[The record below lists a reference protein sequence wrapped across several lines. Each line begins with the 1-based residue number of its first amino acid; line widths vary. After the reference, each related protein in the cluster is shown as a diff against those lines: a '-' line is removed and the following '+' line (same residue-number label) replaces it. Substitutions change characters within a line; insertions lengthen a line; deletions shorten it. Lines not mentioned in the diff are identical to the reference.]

1 MSGLPQTETENF
13 SAGLWLVFY
22 THFTAV
28 PEVLC
33 FEKSTRRIFMRL
45 KKTKQTERTTYTY
58 TFTNTDEYGNHF
70 ISKQTLCPGEDGVT
84 EMDIKMLHS
93 MDDHEVYINIKN
105 LRPNMTDEEKA
116 EQAAWVERFKTDFR
130 IRNGYEPSK
139 DDVKAAVSERYPK
152 NWVMSI
158 DQFESDDDGGDTSD
172 RHTELADPNA
182 FVDPDDSLSSDV
194 RRMREI
200 VSGCTDKQ
208 REAYRLVYIEGCT
221 EKEAALIMGCSQQG
235 VHKHIDL
242 VKKKIKE
249 NFKHGC

>member
-1 MSGLPQTETENF
+1 
-13 SAGLWLVFY
+13 
-22 THFTAV
+22 
-28 PEVLC
+28 
-33 FEKSTRRIFMRL
+33 MRL

-58 TFTNTDEYGNHF
+58 TFSNTDENGNHF
-70 ISKQTLCPGEDGVT
+70 ISKQILCPGEDGVT

-116 EQAAWVERFKTDFR
+116 EQAAWVERFKTDFL

-182 FVDPDDSLSSDV
+182 FIDPDDSLS
-194 RRMREI
+194 
-200 VSGCTDKQ
+200 C
-208 REAYRLVYIEGCT
+208 
-221 EKEAALIMGCSQQG
+221 
-235 VHKHIDL
+235 
-242 VKKKIKE
+242 
-249 NFKHGC
+249 

>member
-1 MSGLPQTETENF
+1 
-13 SAGLWLVFY
+13 
-22 THFTAV
+22 
-28 PEVLC
+28 
-33 FEKSTRRIFMRL
+33 MRL

-58 TFTNTDEYGNHF
+58 TFTNTDENGNHF
-70 ISKQTLCPGEDGVT
+70 ISKQILYPGEDGVT

-105 LRPNMTDEEKA
+105 LRPEMTTEEKA
-116 EQAAWVERFKTDFR
+116 GQAAWVESFKTDFL
-130 IRNGYEPSK
+130 IKYGYEPSK
-139 DDVKAAVSERYPK
+139 DDVKAAVAERYPK

-182 FVDPDDSLSSDV
+182 FIDPDDSLPADV

-208 REAYRLVYIEGCT
+208 REAFRLVYIEGCT
-221 EKEAALIMGCSQQG
+221 EREAALIMGCSQQG